1 MCTESQKPEIFLTY
15 NKTKGGVDAVDQMAH
30 AFTTKMENGGGVT
43 DVPQRK
49 TKRQVQ
55 LAPNVL
61 AIFAQKIP

>member
-1 MCTESQKPEIFLTY
+1 
-15 NKTKGGVDAVDQMAH
+15 
-30 AFTTKMENGGGVT
+30 MENVGGVT

-61 AIFAQKIP
+61 AIFARTFCDLLQELCIDVEEDNQILCHLSSYCLERN